1 MLTFFRTFEMILVAP
16 CRSLVRI
23 VELCSAIS
31 GAGTSQLRVCSR
43 GPRHG
48 FSAVPVQCTVEAL
61 KCAPLVLLV
70 CSTHNQLVSTNSVAR
85 GLAADPAY

>member
-31 GAGTSQLRVCSR
+31 GAGTSQLRVCAR
-43 GPRHG
+43 GRRHG
-48 FSAVPVQCTVEAL
+48 FSAVPVQ
-61 KCAPLVLLV
+61 
-70 CSTHNQLVSTNSVAR
+70 
-85 GLAADPAY
+85 